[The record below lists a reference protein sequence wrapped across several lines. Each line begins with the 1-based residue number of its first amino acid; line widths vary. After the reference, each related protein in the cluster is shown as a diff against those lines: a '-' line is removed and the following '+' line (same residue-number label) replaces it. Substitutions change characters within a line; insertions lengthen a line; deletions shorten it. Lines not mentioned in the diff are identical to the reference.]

1 MEAVNLAEKFSRFQD
16 YWSPKIVGELDD
28 YHVKLVKVQG
38 EFVWHRHEA
47 EDEMFL
53 VVKGQLRIQLRD
65 GEITLNTGEMTIIP
79 HGVEHMPVAAEETH
93 ILLLERK
100 ATLNTGNVQNER
112 SVTAEEG
119 I

>member
-1 MEAVNLAEKFSRFQD
+1 MVSVNLTQKFGLFQD
-16 YWSPKIVGELDD
+16 LWSPKVVGELDD
-28 YHVKLVKVQG
+28 YHVKLVKVKG

-65 GEITLNTGEMTIIP
+65 GEITLNPGEMTIIP

-93 ILLLERK
+93 VLLLERK

-112 SVTAEEG
+112 SVTAEEW